1 MKGDFTR
8 WTFDPSNRYSS
19 VRLQQGRVLL
29 DADWNEQLDIIAYR
43 EQIANKEIIGL
54 NGVPDRNSFK
64 VEFDNAQ
71 QIIKLAEGRC
81 YVEGILCETLQD
93 GYQREITDVP
103 GILAAEGAATANP
116 GDFLVYLEV
125 WQHHITAIED
135 QDLLEPA
142 LGGPDT
148 TTRTETYWQLKAQE
162 LTEKEQWRHEWKT
175 LLSENQQKGKLKVK
189 SGTALPNDLYRVEIH
204 QVADNVED
212 TTFKW
217 ARNNASMAA
226 KVTKIETHKV
236 TVLKNNQIQF
246 PEEQGKEWWIEITDE
261 DRVKTGEPGFFLKVD
276 HVGESNDGLILTINQ
291 DTWNQEEI
299 DQLNPDEKITT
310 VRIWEANAR
319 EIKFLSE
326 EEDSQDFIEL
336 EKGLQVKFVH
346 TGNEKYRTGDYWLI
360 PTRSQQEVVWP
371 ADDKEPDGIVYHYCP
386 LAIVNY
392 NDNPTPP
399 TLHWT
404 VLQDCREIFPALTE
418 MARETGLYNG
428 VVPKGRKLS
437 IGVHS
442 YNDARRDQETEPF
455 HTDDQLEIQGGKQ
468 LTLNVGYW
476 KDELEEKAPDPVDQ
490 AISFSICEEEVMRLT
505 KDNLSIIGN
514 KDLIVEGTS
523 WLKGVVAIGTEPPDE
538 TIGLLVNPDLT
549 NDDTNNELIGQKL
562 APKLTAYAD
571 NNTLTALDID
581 PTFNNNGKTNVS
593 HYGLKVQNGEVLIGH
608 EQQDL
613 SNKQDLCTG
622 VYFRPEVTAT
632 KHKQKLAALYINPNF
647 NENGQSPVYKFG
659 LMIEKG
665 KVGIGR
671 ETRTRDEEDDQH
683 RIGVDLRPEV
693 DARDSNDKLVGLYI
707 KPDFK
712 DTCSCGIT
720 EAAQYGLIV
729 EEGRVAFGPKLT
741 VNGNQEYLVDIGKD
755 PEHPDDLTKARLK
768 VAGDLEVY
776 GKVTY
781 HAEKGEPGNVEL
793 GQQNQDKLLIHGKL
807 ETQHTSGKLKV
818 ISPLEVQLEEGDTQD
833 FLSLFAAND
842 SALVNGRI
850 VWKKGIVTQEGI
862 DEEAEDEEDTKYK
875 EEAQEAAAIYSV
887 VEGNGSS
894 TSSGELRFST
904 GQDGTLADRVVI
916 KPDGNVGIGTDDPET
931 NQLKVT
937 GTTDLHNLVVNHKLQ
952 VNEDAETDVYSLN
965 ITGDSSRTEPTLLI
979 AKGNVCIGADVIPQS
994 NVVNGKN
1001 VKLYVKGEANQLVSF
1016 DTNLSVLGSTDLET
1030 LTVTPELVATQ
1041 NNEILTAA
1049 RIEPSFNNPDSYS
1062 NVKNRGLHVTKGD
1075 VVLDDGNLEVES
1087 GKLVIGTPI
1096 ASTSDKLRV
1105 KGGSTLLEGD
1115 LQIRQDAS
1123 IALKVNQATQ
1133 EVGIGG
1139 DSQTNYKLAVA
1150 GATKLT
1156 GKLEV
1161 APSLIGTSNATEIT
1175 PTLTSSANNDVLAA
1189 LRINPT
1195 FTVNGSHTGVN
1206 TLGLVVEQGDVV
1218 VNSGKVAIGSATVDP
1233 DHALS
1238 VTGGSTI
1245 DILTVTGESTLTSTL
1260 SVLEDVEI
1268 AGNTNLD
1275 GALTVDGSVGIGTT
1289 APQAKLQVSGG
1300 AIMPAAGNTQESGIL
1315 FPKNPGG
1322 GGADAAWI
1330 RYYAREGED
1339 SAENTTFEIG
1349 TSNDSNDHIVLNTS
1363 GAVGIGKVPG
1373 EGGQSPVT
1381 NLKLDVNGQIQ
1392 AHNLAL
1398 SSDATLKENVKPLKN
1413 GLKKILGLRGVSYQ
1427 WKDEQKA
1434 TQETQIGLVA
1444 QEVEEV
1450 FPELV
1455 STDSQGMKSLSYS
1468 KLIAPLIEAI
1478 KEQNKKILELAKQV
1492 KQQQTKITQLQA
1504 LNKE

>member
-43 EQIANKEIIGL
+43 EQYANKEIIGL

-81 YVEGILCETLQD
+81 YVEGILCETVQD

-103 GILAAEGAATANP
+103 GILAAEGAETANP

-204 QVADNVED
+204 QVADNVDD

-261 DRVKTGEPGFFLKVD
+261 DRVKAGEPGFFLKVD

-326 EEDSQDFIEL
+326 EEENQDFIEL

-371 ADDKEPDGIVYHYCP
+371 ADNKEPDGIVYHYCP

-476 KDELEEKAPDPVDQ
+476 KDELEEKAPDSVDQ

-538 TIGLLVNPDLT
+538 TIGLLVQPDLS
-549 NDDTNNELIGQKL
+549 NDSAQEVVGEKL
-562 APKLTAYAD
+562 APKLTAKSDGQILA
-571 NNTLTALDID
+571 ALHIQ
-581 PTFNNNGKTNVS
+581 PNFQNGGNAPKR
-593 HYGLKVQNGEVLIGH
+593 YGLIVEEGKVSIGADRT
-608 EQQDL
+608 ELEKLQIGVDL
-613 SNKQDLCTG
+613 
-622 VYFRPEVTAT
+622 RPEVKAQTS
-632 KHKQKLAALYINPNF
+632 KEKLAALYINPNF

-671 ETRTRDEEDDQH
+671 ETRIRDEEDDQH
-683 RIGVDLRPEV
+683 RIGVDLRPVV
-693 DARDSNDKLVGLYI
+693 DARDAQDKLVGLYI

-729 EEGRVAFGPKLT
+729 EEGRVAFGPQLT
-741 VNGNQEYLVDIGKD
+741 VNGSKEYLVDIGKD
-755 PEHPDDLTKARLK
+755 PNDPDDLTKARLK

-781 HAEKGEPGNVEL
+781 HAEKGEPGDVEL

-818 ISPLEVQLEEGDTQD
+818 ISPLEVQLEESGQQD

-842 SALVNGRI
+842 SASVNGRI

-862 DEEAEDEEDTKYK
+862 DEEAEQGDDETLKYK

-887 VEGNGSS
+887 VEGDGSS
-894 TSSGELRFST
+894 NSSGELRFST
-904 GQDGTLADRVVI
+904 GQDGTLVDRVVI
-916 KPDGNVGIGTDDPET
+916 TADGNVGIGQIDANNPGD

-937 GTTDLHNLVVNHKLQ
+937 GTTDLQTLVVNTSLQ
-952 VNEDAETDVYSLN
+952 VTENANTDVYSLN
-965 ITGDSSRTEPTLLI
+965 LTGVWSRTQPTLTI
-979 AKGNVCIGADVIPQS
+979 PNGNVCIGATEIPREK
-994 NVVNGKN
+994 VVNDKQP
-1001 VKLYVKGEANQLVSF
+1001 KLYVKGAANELVSF

-1030 LTVTPELVATQ
+1030 LTVTPELVAQ
-1041 NNEILTAA
+1041 ADNDSLTAA
-1049 RIEPSFNNPDSYS
+1049 RIEPSFDVAGYQ
-1062 NVKNRGLHVTKGD
+1062 NVKTLGLQVVKGD
-1075 VVLDDGNLEVES
+1075 VDLDDGHLNIKS
-1087 GKLVIGTPI
+1087 GNLVIGTPI

-1161 APSLIGTSNATEIT
+1161 APSLTGTSNATEIT
-1175 PTLTSSANNDVLAA
+1175 PTLTSSGQNQTLTA
-1189 LRINPT
+1189 LKINPT
-1195 FTVNGSHTGVN
+1195 FSGGHGGLKK
-1206 TLGLVVEQGDVV
+1206 LGLLVETGDVV
-1218 VNSGKVAIGSATVDP
+1218 VNSGNVAIGSATVDP

-1245 DILTVTGESTLTSTL
+1245 DILTVTGESTLTSNL

-1268 AGNTNLD
+1268 AGNTNLE
-1275 GALTVDGSVGIGTT
+1275 GTLTVDGSVGIGTT

-1349 TSNDSNDHIVLNTS
+1349 TSNDPKDHIVLNTS

-1381 NLKLDVNGQIQ
+1381 NLKLDVNGKI
-1392 AHNLAL
+1392 LAENVEL

-1478 KEQNKKILELAKQV
+1478 KEQNKKILELAKEV